1 MKMKMNLYKVLKI
14 SFIIGLLVKDPF
26 PLVCNVN
33 NLDIVGNLPEADVPA
48 QPDPVPVW
56 GGDGPGQYSPRHRA
70 LGPRP
75 HFLSVQPDK
84 VK

>member
-14 SFIIGLLVKDPF
+14 SFIIGLLVRDPF

-48 QPDPVPVW
+48 QPVPVPV
-56 GGDGPGQYSPRHRA
+56 
-70 LGPRP
+70 
-75 HFLSVQPDK
+75 
-84 VK
+84 

>member
-33 NLDIVGNLPEADVPA
+33 NLDIVGNLPEADVGT
-48 QPDPVPVW
+48 QRVPVPV
-56 GGDGPGQYSPRHRA
+56 
-70 LGPRP
+70 
-75 HFLSVQPDK
+75 
-84 VK
+84 

>member
-48 QPDPVPVW
+48 QPDPVPV
-56 GGDGPGQYSPRHRA
+56 
-70 LGPRP
+70 
-75 HFLSVQPDK
+75 
-84 VK
+84 

>member
-14 SFIIGLLVKDPF
+14 SFIIGLLVEDPF

-48 QPDPVPVW
+48 QPFPVPV
-56 GGDGPGQYSPRHRA
+56 
-70 LGPRP
+70 
-75 HFLSVQPDK
+75 
-84 VK
+84 